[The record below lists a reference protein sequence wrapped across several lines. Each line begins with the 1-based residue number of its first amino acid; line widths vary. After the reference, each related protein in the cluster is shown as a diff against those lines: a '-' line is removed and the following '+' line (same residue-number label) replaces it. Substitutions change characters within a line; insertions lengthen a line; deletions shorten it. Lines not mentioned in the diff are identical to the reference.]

1 MNVFS
6 NKARRVKHRE
16 IGVARRENELRY
28 QTRDAVAVEP
38 TSSRVYNERMRRRL
52 PWLASIGVAL
62 VASWS
67 AAQIPEAPGSAP
79 RDENP
84 GRSSGG
90 LAPAVVPT
98 EPEASAP
105 EIVDLVK
112 RSRANAEAT
121 KTGVNA
127 KNGREPSKKPT
138 PSN

>member
-1 MNVFS
+1 MR
-6 NKARRVKHRE
+6 AR
-16 IGVARRENELRY
+16 L
-28 QTRDAVAVEP
+28 
-38 TSSRVYNERMRRRL
+38 S
-52 PWLASIGVAL
+52 WLASIGVAL

-67 AAQIPEAPGSAP
+67 AAQIPEAPGNAP

-138 PSN
+138 PAN